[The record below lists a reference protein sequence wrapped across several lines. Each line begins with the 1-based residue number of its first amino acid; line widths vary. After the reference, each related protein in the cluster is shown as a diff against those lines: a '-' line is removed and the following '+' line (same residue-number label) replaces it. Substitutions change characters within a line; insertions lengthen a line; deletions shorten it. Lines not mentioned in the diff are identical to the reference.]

1 MTTVLSR
8 EEYERLKKKLENMVE
23 VEMPEL
29 ERQLGAARERGDLS
43 ENAEYDAARQAIW
56 MQEGRIKELQTQLA
70 TAQIIDT
77 SKIDTS
83 KAVLGATVTALDLDE
98 GFEENYILVGHRD
111 ESSHDDAVS
120 INSPVGQA
128 LLGCKVD
135 DVVEVEVPRG
145 TLRLQIQDIQ
155 YN

>member
-1 MTTVLSR
+1 MATILS
-8 EEYERLKKKLENMVE
+8 EQEFEKLKNKLEHMID
-23 VEMPEL
+23 VEMPNL
-29 ERQLGAARERGDLS
+29 ERQLASARERGDLS

-56 MQEGRIKELQTQLA
+56 MHEGRIKELRGQLA
-70 TAQIIDT
+70 TAQVIDT

-83 KAVLGATVTALDLDE
+83 KALLGANVVALDLDE

-128 LLGCKVD
+128 LLGCKID
-135 DVVEVEVPRG
+135 DVVEVQIPRG
-145 TLRLQIQDIQ
+145 LLRLQVQSIS
-155 YN
+155 Y